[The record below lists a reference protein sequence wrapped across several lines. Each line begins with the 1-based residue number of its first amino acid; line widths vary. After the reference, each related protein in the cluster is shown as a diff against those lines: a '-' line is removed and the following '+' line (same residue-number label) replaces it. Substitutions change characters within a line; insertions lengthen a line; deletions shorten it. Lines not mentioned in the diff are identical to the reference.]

1 MVATC
6 ILLAGPR
13 LAQARRIDDGNPGAR
28 RSRHRPAHQIKKS
41 DDVKEALGKI
51 NSRDRDAWAWVNPDG
66 GHMAQSK
73 NRPDGKIF

>member
-1 MVATC
+1 MMET
-6 ILLAGPR
+6 
-13 LAQARRIDDGNPGAR
+13 QARADRGTDPLTRLKRA
-28 RSRHRPAHQIKKS
+28 